1 MQQGLLFEPEVM
13 ARTELQDAI
22 ARLDFHCAVRR
33 LEEFHRVWPEAKL
46 TWEPELVRAGS
57 RMAAKPMDLDSG
69 YGAWQKMEAR
79 LNTLDVSRSWTASLR
94 RNFFS
99 RLLASNRKLF
109 EEPRTAAGRSLGDFY
124 LLAEQPR
131 NARRRY
137 ENEIRQ
143 IGDGWKVRLQLGN
156 CDFRLGHGPVANSNY
171 HWSFLLGLPED
182 GWALIEDPRFLAR
195 LHSADEAEWAFP
207 ELCAAGELPPAR
219 FSSRGEFDGFK
230 RKFGAAFVESPS
242 SRRFCLYWIV
252 SENKPFCSDGELID
266 ARMRLKTLHPR
277 LHAQY
282 MQRLAQVC

>member
-1 MQQGLLFEPEVM
+1 M
-13 ARTELQDAI
+13 R
-22 ARLDFHCAVRR
+22 ARL
-33 LEEFHRVWPEAKL
+33 
-46 TWEPELVRAGS
+46 
-57 RMAAKPMDLDSG
+57 AAKPMDLDSG
-69 YGAWQKMEAR
+69 YGAWQKLEAR

-109 EEPRTAAGRSLGDFY
+109 EELRSLGDFY

-156 CDFRLGHGPVANSNY
+156 CDFRLGHGPVAHSNY

-182 GWALIEDPRFLAR
+182 RWALIEDPRFLAR
-195 LHSADEAEWAFP
+195 LRSADEAEWAFP

-219 FSSRGEFDGFK
+219 FSWRGEFDGFK
-230 RKFGAAFVESPS
+230 QKFGAAFIEPPS

-266 ARMRLKTLHPR
+266 ARKQLKALHPR
-277 LHAQY
+277 LHVQY
-282 MQRLAQVC
+282 MQHLAQVS

>member
-1 MQQGLLFEPEVM
+1 MQQGFLFVPEVM
-13 ARTELQDAI
+13 ARTEMQDAI
-22 ARLDFHCAVRR
+22 ARLDFCGAARR
-33 LEEFHRVWPEAKL
+33 LEEFQRVWPEARL
-46 TWEPELVRAGS
+46 TWEPELVRTGS
-57 RMAAKPMDLDSG
+57 KLAAKPLDLDSG
-69 YGAWQKMEAR
+69 YGAWQKLEAQ
-79 LNTLDVSRSWTASLR
+79 LNALPVPRSWTATLR

-99 RLLASNRKLF
+99 RLLAANRKLF
-109 EEPRTAAGRSLGDFY
+109 EEPRTPAGRSLGDFY

-156 CDFRLGHGPVANSNY
+156 CDFRLGHRPVAHSNY
-171 HWSFLLGLPED
+171 HWSFLLGLFED
-182 GWALIEDPRFLAR
+182 DWTMIENAGFLAR
-195 LHSADEAEWAFP
+195 LRSADEAEWAFP
-207 ELCAAGELPPAR
+207 ELCIAGGLPPAR
-219 FSSRGEFDGFK
+219 FSARDEFDAFK
-230 RKFGAAFVESPS
+230 RKFAAAFIESPGP
-242 SRRFCLYWIV
+242 RRFCLYWIV